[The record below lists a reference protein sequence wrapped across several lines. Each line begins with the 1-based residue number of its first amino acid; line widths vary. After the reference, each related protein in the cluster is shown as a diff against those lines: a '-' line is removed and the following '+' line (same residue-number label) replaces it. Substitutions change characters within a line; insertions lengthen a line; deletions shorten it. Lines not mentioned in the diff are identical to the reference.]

1 MLEVIPVL
9 IAHWTFDV
17 ATVDGRRVAEATGAG
32 PAAELDETAGIV
44 PGRDGE
50 ALSLNGNDR
59 AVIPAAPQLVLS
71 QVFGFSLAFF
81 VQVTEPPTGEWR
93 SLVYKPVAENDAR
106 GLGLWL
112 YPDAMR
118 VRVQLFTVK
127 GPDYVDSHTRL
138 ALGEWAHLAFTVN
151 TQGMFLYIN
160 GKLDVAVSLEHPV
173 VTPAGPIYLG
183 SEPTKPGFGGLMD
196 DFRVYASSLNE
207 EAVRALCE

>member
-1 MLEVIPVL
+1 ML

-17 ATVDGRRVAEATGAG
+17 DTVEGRRVADATGAG

-50 ALSLNGNDR
+50 ALSLSGQDR

-71 QVFGFSLAFF
+71 QMFGFSLAFY

-118 VRVQLFTVK
+118 LRVQLFTVK
-127 GPDYVDSHTRL
+127 GPDYVDSHIRL
-138 ALGEWAHLAFTVN
+138 ALGDWAHVALVVN
-151 TQGMFLYIN
+151 TQGMFLYVN
-160 GKLDVAVSLEHPV
+160 GHLDVAVALEHPV

-196 DFRVYASSLNE
+196 DFRVYASPLTE
-207 EAVRALCE
+207 EAVRALSD

>member
-1 MLEVIPVL
+1 ML

-17 ATVDGRRVAEATGAG
+17 DTVEGRRVADATGAG

-44 PGRDGE
+44 PGREGE
-50 ALSLNGNDR
+50 ALSLSGHDR

-81 VQVTEPPTGEWR
+81 VQVTEAPTGEWR

-118 VRVQLFTVK
+118 LRVQLFTVK
-127 GPDYVDSHTRL
+127 GPDYVDSRTRL
-138 ALGEWAHLAFTVN
+138 SVGEWTHVAFVVN
-151 TQGMFLYIN
+151 PQGMVLYID
-160 GKLDVAVSLEHPV
+160 GRPDVTVPLEHPV

-183 SEPTKPGFGGLMD
+183 REPTKPGFGGLLE
-196 DFRVYASSLNE
+196 DFRVYASALNE
-207 EAVRALCE
+207 EAVRALSD

>member
-17 ATVDGRRVAEATGAG
+17 ATVDGRTVADATGAA
-32 PAAELDETAGIV
+32 PAAELDESAGIV

-50 ALSLNGNDR
+50 ALSLSGRDR

-81 VQVTEPPTGEWR
+81 VQVTEAPTGEWR

-106 GLGLWL
+106 GLGVWL

-118 VRVQLFTVK
+118 LRVQLFTVK
-127 GPDYVDSHTRL
+127 GPDYVDSHARL
-138 ALGEWAHLAFTVN
+138 PLGEWTHVAFVVN
-151 TQGMFLYIN
+151 PQGMFLYVN
-160 GKLDVAVSLEHPV
+160 GVLDGAVPLEHPV
-173 VTPAGPIYLG
+173 VTPSGPIYLG
-183 SEPTKPGFGGLMD
+183 SELAKPGFGGLLD
-196 DFRVYASSLNE
+196 DFRVYASALNE
-207 EAVRALCE
+207 DAVRALAE

>member
-1 MLEVIPVL
+1 ML

-17 ATVDGRRVAEATGAG
+17 DTVEGRRVADATGAG
-32 PAAELDETAGIV
+32 PAAELDESARIV
-44 PGRDGE
+44 PGRHGE
-50 ALSLNGNDR
+50 ALSLSGHDR
-59 AVIPAAPQLVLS
+59 AVIPATPQLVLS

-106 GLGLWL
+106 ALGLWL

-118 VRVQLFTVK
+118 LRVQLFTVK

-138 ALGEWAHLAFTVN
+138 SPGEWTHVAFIVN
-151 TQGMFLYIN
+151 TQGMSLYLN
-160 GKLDVAVSLEHPV
+160 GTLDVTVPLEHPV

-196 DFRVYASSLNE
+196 DFRVYASALNE
-207 EAVRALCE
+207 EAVRALSD

>member
-138 ALGEWAHLAFTVN
+138 ALGEWAHLAFTVT

>member
-1 MLEVIPVL
+1 LLEVIPVL

-50 ALSLNGNDR
+50 ALSLSGRDR

-81 VQVTEPPTGEWR
+81 VQVTEAPTGEWR

-112 YPDAMR
+112 YPDEMR
-118 VRVQLFTVK
+118 LRVQLFTVK

-138 ALGEWAHLAFTVN
+138 SLGEWAHVAFAVN
-151 TQGMFLYIN
+151 TGGMFLYVN
-160 GKLDVAVSLEHPV
+160 GKLDVAVPLEHPV

-196 DFRVYASSLNE
+196 DFRVYASPLTE
-207 EAVRALCE
+207 EAVRALAD

>member
-17 ATVDGRRVAEATGAG
+17 ATVDGRRVADATGAG

-44 PGRDGE
+44 PGREGE
-50 ALSLNGNDR
+50 ALSLSGRDR
-59 AVIPAAPQLVLS
+59 AVIPAVPQLVLS
-71 QVFGFSLAFF
+71 QLFGFSLAFF

>member
-1 MLEVIPVL
+1 ML

-17 ATVDGRRVAEATGAG
+17 DTVDGRRVAAAAGAA
-32 PAAELDETAGIV
+32 PAAELNENAEIV

-50 ALSLNGNDR
+50 ALALGGSGR
-59 AVIPAAPQLVLS
+59 AVIPATPQLVLS
-71 QVFGFSLAFF
+71 QVFGFSVTFF
-81 VQVTEPPTGEWR
+81 VQVAEEPTGEWR

-118 VRVQLFTVK
+118 LRVQLFTIK
-127 GPDYVDSHTRL
+127 GPDYVDSRARL
-138 ALGEWAHLAFTVN
+138 TVGEWAHIAFVVDPAGMSLYVN
-151 TQGMFLYIN
+151 GR
-160 GKLDVAVSLEHPV
+160 LDVTVPLEHAV

-196 DFRVYASSLNE
+196 DFRVYASALDG
-207 EAVRALCE
+207 EAVRSLADYQSP

>member
-1 MLEVIPVL
+1 LLEVIPVL

-44 PGRDGE
+44 PGREGE
-50 ALSLNGNDR
+50 ALSLNGHDR
-59 AVIPAAPQLVLS
+59 AVIPATPQLVLS

-81 VQVTEPPTGEWR
+81 VQVSEAPTGEWR

-106 GLGLWL
+106 SLGLWL
-112 YPDAMR
+112 YPDEMR
-118 VRVQLFTVK
+118 LRVQLFTVK
-127 GPDYVDSHTRL
+127 GPDYVDSRTRL
-138 ALGEWAHLAFTVN
+138 ALGEWDHVAVVVN
-151 TQGMFLYIN
+151 TQGMFLYVN
-160 GKLDVAVSLEHPV
+160 GKLDVTFPLEHPV

-196 DFRVYASSLNE
+196 DFRVYASPLTG
-207 EAVRALCE
+207 EAVRALSE